1 MHIQLVV
8 ERCCALTEQR
18 VRSPLAAVKH
28 KQSGTVDNNES
39 LAAPARR
46 SLQSTYVG
54 LGVGSTEAIQSKI
67 GRKESTSTDSGFE
80 DAVDFP
86 TPHSYDDL
94 SATVRQLCDLVES
107 DGKTVGALRCI
118 KVPSLKMQLIVFNF
132 CRCLSRA
139 NHFSMVQCRSAC
151 THTYQQHLCAYALL

>member
-1 MHIQLVV
+1 M
-8 ERCCALTEQR
+8 TEQC

-28 KQSGTVDNNES
+28 KQSGPVDNNES

-67 GRKESTSTDSGFE
+67 DRKESTSTDSGFE

-94 SATVRQLCDLVES
+94 SATVRQLCDMVES
-107 DGKTVGALRCI
+107 DGKTVGALRFVKSPATDAAVC
-118 KVPSLKMQLIVFNF
+118 VSL
-132 CRCLSRA
+132 LSMPLTSKPFLRDA
-139 NHFSMVQCRSAC
+139 ESHCVYAHIPATLVGVRLVVRNASAV
-151 THTYQQHLCAYALL
+151 

>member
-1 MHIQLVV
+1 MLHNNKTTSVQSCKMHVQLLV
-8 ERCCALTEQR
+8 EKCCEVTEQC

-28 KQSGTVDNNES
+28 KQSGPVDNNES

-67 GRKESTSTDSGFE
+67 DRKESTSTDSGFE

-94 SATVRQLCDLVES
+94 SATVRQLCDMVES
-107 DGKTVGALRCI
+107 DGKTVGALRFVKSPATEC
-118 KVPSLKMQLIVFNF
+118 
-132 CRCLSRA
+132 CCLCFTFVDAS
-139 NHFSMVQCRSAC
+139 HEQTVSP
-151 THTYQQHLCAYALL
+151 